1 MARIPA
7 TDPWPAFREAAA
19 AGALV
24 DQPTALFQAVE
35 RALGEVVG
43 HKLFTVLATD
53 MENRLN
59 LRLYSSMPDSY
70 AAGGSKPMR
79 PDSWG
84 DMPVAERH
92 PYIGRTKED
101 IRKRFF
107 DHALI
112 ESLALGSVIN
122 LPVSFDGVF
131 LGTVNLLHEEGYY
144 DADDAATA
152 APFAAL
158 LAPVLLMPPAID

>member
-7 TDPWPAFREAAA
+7 TDPWPAICEAAT

-43 HKLFTVLATD
+43 HKLFTVLAAD

-59 LRLYSSMPDSY
+59 LRLYSSIPDSY

-112 ESLALGSVIN
+112 ESLGLGSVIN

-158 LAPVLLMPPAID
+158 LAPVLFMPPASD

>member
-1 MARIPA
+1 MAQKPA

-19 AGALV
+19 AGALS
-24 DQPTALFQAVE
+24 DQPTALFKAVE
-35 RALGEVVG
+35 RALGDVVG
-43 HKLFTVLATD
+43 HKLFTVLAAD
-53 MENRLN
+53 MEKRLN
-59 LRLYSSMPDSY
+59 LRLYSNMPDAYS
-70 AAGGSKPMR
+70 AGGSKPMR

-84 DMPVAERH
+84 DMPVEERR

-101 IRKRFF
+101 IRNRFS

-112 ESLALGSVIN
+112 ESLDLGSVIN

-144 DADDAATA
+144 DEDDAVRA

-158 LAPVLLMPPAID
+158 LVPALMGSVG